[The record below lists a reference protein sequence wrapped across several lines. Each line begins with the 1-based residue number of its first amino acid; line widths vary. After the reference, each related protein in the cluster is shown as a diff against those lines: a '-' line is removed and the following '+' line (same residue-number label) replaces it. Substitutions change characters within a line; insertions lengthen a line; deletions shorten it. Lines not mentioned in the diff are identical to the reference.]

1 MVVFQDRGGV
11 TVPAL
16 LLVAVMIMEAGK
28 TMVNLG
34 EGDQSST
41 VWAQSPKHRI
51 GTEVAPPPHTFHPLW
66 LWTCGSLPDS
76 V

>member
-11 TVPAL
+11 IVPAL
-16 LLVAVMIMEAGK
+16 LLMAVMITKAGK
-28 TMVNLG
+28 TVGNLE

-51 GTEVAPPPHTFHPLW
+51 GTEVAPAPHTFHPLR
-66 LWTCGSLPDS
+66 LWTW
-76 V
+76 